1 MERKFRRRFVLLDR
15 DGVININ
22 RDDYVKSV
30 EEVKFIPGALEAL
43 SRLNAAGWNV
53 VVISNQACVGRGII
67 SEETLQTI
75 THKMEEEITRAGGEI
90 AAVYYC
96 MHRPEDGCDC
106 RKPAPGLIE
115 RAGRELGFDPNEA
128 VFIGDAEADIKA
140 GKAAGCRTVLVL
152 SGRIS
157 KTEAEQMEPAPDCIA
172 DDLAE
177 AVDLLNA
184 GW

>member
-1 MERKFRRRFVLLDR
+1 MEREFRRRVVLLDR

-30 EEVKFIPGALEAL
+30 EEVEFIPGALEAL
-43 SRLNAAGWNV
+43 SRLNAAGWKV
-53 VVISNQACVGRGII
+53 VVISNQACVGKGII
-67 SEETLQTI
+67 SEETLQSI
-75 THKMEEEITRAGGEI
+75 TQKMEKEIAEAGGEI

-96 MHRPEDGCDC
+96 THRPEDGCDC

-115 RAGRELGFDPNEA
+115 RASRELGFNPKDA

-157 KTEAEQMEPAPDCIA
+157 RTEAEQISPAPEWIVNNLLEAA
-172 DDLAE
+172 DRLI
-177 AVDLLNA
+177 A